1 MILPVITVNDIAAI
15 KPISDNIDSAKRIMP
30 YVTEAQD
37 LDIRPFLGDPLYY
50 AFIEGVLASPQTE
63 IYTDLLNGKEYVKD
77 DHTIYFC
84 GLKTVIAY
92 FAYARFVK
100 NQSAQVTRF
109 GITKKVT
116 DYSEPI
122 SDEKVADMSG
132 EARSN
137 AMGYLSQVETFL
149 DENDATYT
157 LWGVDESKKPGGK
170 IKISVVK
177 NY

>member
-1 MILPVITVNDIAAI
+1 MTQAVITVDDIAAI

-30 YVTEAQD
+30 YVIEAQD
-37 LDIRPFLGDPLYY
+37 LDVRPFLGEPLFY
-50 AFIEGVLASPQTE
+50 AFIEGVLASPQVE
-63 IYTDLLNGKEYVKD
+63 IYADLLNGKEYVKD
-77 DHTIYFC
+77 ENTIYFD

-92 FAYARFVK
+92 FAYARFLK
-100 NQSAQVTRF
+100 NQSTQVTRF
-109 GITKKVT
+109 GVTKKIT
-116 DYSEPI
+116 DYSEPVT
-122 SDEKVADMSG
+122 DEKIADLSG

-137 AMGYLSQVETFL
+137 AMGYLAQVETFL

-157 LWGVDESKKPGGK
+157 LWGEEASKKPSGK